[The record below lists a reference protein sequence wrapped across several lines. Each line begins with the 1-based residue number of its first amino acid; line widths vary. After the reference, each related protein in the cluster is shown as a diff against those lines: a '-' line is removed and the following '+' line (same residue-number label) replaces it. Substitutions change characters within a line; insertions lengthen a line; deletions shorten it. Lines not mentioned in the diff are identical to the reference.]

1 MQIRAL
7 KTLSI
12 SSVSLLLAA
21 VAFAAIVACGGEDP
35 TATPVPPTPTTAPA
49 PTAAPEPTEAPE
61 PTATTEPA
69 KEAVAPASDGK
80 RGGELIRGVS
90 RTLRAWDYNTEPV
103 WFAPQAL
110 QRHYSNLVRFDP
122 KDGTTIL
129 PDLATEWSVGDD
141 AKSVTFTVRDG
152 VKWHDGQDLSLEDI
166 KWTFERAQ
174 SPPEGERY
182 PRLTALLTITDITI
196 VDDNTITIAYENT
209 NAEFIQNFAAAWGI
223 VLAPHVMEQEGGM
236 NGPDRVVGTGP
247 FIIDEAEMEE
257 FVTSRNNPD
266 YFLNAP
272 DGNPFPYLDKMTSVA
287 LSDVEARIAAIQTG
301 RIDIASFDPAEF
313 APAVGALESMG
324 DAVRMEVSPLA
335 GINYLS
341 MNAYAPP
348 FDDLKARR
356 AAYLLF
362 DRLRMQQLESLPS
375 GEFASVPTGFFG
387 TVDPFID
394 EVPDIWEVSKDTRD
408 DALAEG
414 KALAEEAGI
423 EGFTMIVNSRSFFQE
438 LAQLAAQVYADAG
451 WEIELEV
458 GDGPALSERVQNRDY
473 MVSMST
479 PNVVLPSIS
488 AFLLEQYLPGGRE
501 PNAAEPPDKIYDLL
515 SDLQAATDPISA
527 HAVTRE
533 IQKVMREEWVPV
545 VPMGKQVGSVE
556 LIANHV
562 QDRPGALGQWFNL
575 HTWTDV
581 WVDDSSDRK

>member
-1 MQIRAL
+1 MHRSF
-7 KTLSI
+7 TSI
-12 SSVSLLLAA
+12 SIFWVLTLVLLA
-21 VAFAAIVACGGEDP
+21 VSTAIVGCGEEEP
-35 TATPVPPTPTTAPA
+35 TATPVVVQPTS
-49 PTAAPEPTEAPE
+49 APEPTKDLAPTEAPE
-61 PTATTEPA
+61 PTAKPEPT
-69 KEAVAPASDGK
+69 KSAVSPSSDGK
-80 RGGELIRGVS
+80 RGGAIIRGVS
-90 RTLRAWDYNTEPV
+90 RTLRAWDYNTEAV
-103 WFAPQAL
+103 WFAPQSL
-110 QRHYSNLVRFDP
+110 QRHYSNLVSFDP
-122 KDGTTIL
+122 SDGTTIQ
-129 PDLATEWSVGDD
+129 PDLATEWSIGND
-141 AKSVTFTVRDG
+141 AKSITFTIRDG
-152 VKWHDGQDLSLEDI
+152 VNWHDGQELSLEDI
-166 KWTFERAQ
+166 KWTFERAK

-182 PRLTALLTITDITI
+182 PRLTALLTITEITI
-196 VDDNTITIAYENT
+196 VDDDTITIAYENT

-257 FVTSRNNPD
+257 FVTSRRNPE
-266 YFLNAP
+266 YFLTAP
-272 DGNPFPYLDKMTSVA
+272 DGDLFPYLDEMTSVA

-301 RIDIASFDPAEF
+301 RVDIASFDPAEF
-313 APAVGALESMG
+313 APAVGALGSME

-341 MNAYAPP
+341 LNAKAPP

-394 EVPDIWEVSKDTRD
+394 EVPDLWEVSRATRT

-414 KALAEEAGI
+414 KALAEEVGL

-458 GDGPALSERVQNRDY
+458 GDGPALAERVENADY

-479 PNVVLPSIS
+479 PNVVLPSVS

-501 PNAAEPPDKIYDLL
+501 PNAAEPPAKIYDLL
-515 SDLQAATDPISA
+515 TDLQAATDPATA

-581 WVDDSSDRK
+581 WVDDNSPRK

>member
-1 MQIRAL
+1 MAPRPRRIP
-7 KTLSI
+7 TLI
-12 SSVSLLLAA
+12 STLLLLIV
-21 VAFAAIVACGGEDP
+21 VAIFAAACGEEEP
-35 TATPVPPTPTTAPA
+35 TATPIPATATTAPEPTA
-49 PTAAPEPTEAPE
+49 APAATEAPEPTAAPEPTKAM
-61 PTATTEPA
+61 
-69 KEAVAPASDGK
+69 APASDGK
-80 RGGELIRGVS
+80 RGGSIIRGVS
-90 RTLRAWDYNTEPV
+90 VTLRAWDYNTEPV
-103 WFAPQAL
+103 WFAPQSL

-122 KDGTTIL
+122 ADGSTIL
-129 PDLATEWSVGDD
+129 PDLASEWSIGDD
-141 AKSVTFTVRDG
+141 AKSVTFNIRDG
-152 VKWHDGQDLSLEDI
+152 VKWHDGQDLALEDI
-166 KWTFERAQ
+166 KWTFERAK

-182 PRLTALLTITDITI
+182 PRITALLTITDITI

-209 NAEFIQNFAAAWGI
+209 NADFIQNFAAAWGI

-236 NGPDRVVGTGP
+236 NSAERVVGTGP
-247 FIIDEAEMEE
+247 FVLEEAEMEE
-257 FVTSRNNPD
+257 FVTSRGNPD
-266 YFLNAP
+266 YFLIAP
-272 DGNPFPYLDKMTSVA
+272 DGDPYPYLDEMTSVA

-341 MNAYAPP
+341 MNAKAPP

-375 GEFASVPTGFFG
+375 GEFASIPTGFFG
-387 TVDPFID
+387 TIDPFVD
-394 EVPDIWEVSKDTRD
+394 EVPDLWEVSKSTRD

-414 KALAEEAGI
+414 QALAEEVGL

-438 LAQLAAQVYADAG
+438 LAQLAAQVYSDAG
-451 WEIELEV
+451 WEIKLEV
-458 GDGPALSERVQNRDY
+458 GDGPALAERRENADY

-479 PNVVLPSIS
+479 PNVVLPSVG
-488 AFLLEQYLPGGRE
+488 AFLFEQYLPEGRE
-501 PNAAEPPDKIYDLL
+501 VNIAEPPDVIYELL
-515 SDLQAATDPISA
+515 AELQAATDPVTA

-533 IQKVMREEWVPV
+533 IQEVMRENWVPV
-545 VPMGKQVGSVE
+545 VPMGKQRGSVE

-581 WVDDSSDRK
+581 WVDENSPRK

>member
-1 MQIRAL
+1 MTSKSRRIL
-7 KTLSI
+7 ILI
-12 SSVSLLLAA
+12 PMLLLLIA
-21 VAFAAIVACGGEDP
+21 VTMFAAACGEEEP
-35 TATPVPPTPTTAPA
+35 TATPIPATATSAPEPTAAPA
-49 PTAAPEPTEAPE
+49 ATEAPEPTAAPEPTKAM
-61 PTATTEPA
+61 
-69 KEAVAPASDGK
+69 APASDGK
-80 RGGELIRGVS
+80 RGGSIIRGVS
-90 RTLRAWDYNTEPV
+90 VTLRAWDYNTEPV
-103 WFAPQAL
+103 WFAPQSL

-122 KDGTTIL
+122 ADGSTIL
-129 PDLATEWSVGDD
+129 PDLASEWSIGDD
-141 AKSVTFTVRDG
+141 AKSVTFNIRDG
-152 VKWHDGQDLSLEDI
+152 VKWHDGQDLTLEDI
-166 KWTFERAQ
+166 KWTFERAK

-182 PRLTALLTITDITI
+182 PRITALLTITDITI

-209 NAEFIQNFAAAWGI
+209 NADFIQNFAAAWGI

-236 NGPDRVVGTGP
+236 NSAERVVGTGP
-247 FIIDEAEMEE
+247 FVLEEAEMEE
-257 FVTSRNNPD
+257 FVTSRSNPD
-266 YFLNAP
+266 YFLIAP
-272 DGNPFPYLDKMTSVA
+272 DGDPYPYLDEMTSVA

-341 MNAYAPP
+341 MNAQAPP

-375 GEFASVPTGFFG
+375 GEFASIPTGFFG
-387 TVDPFID
+387 TIDPFVD
-394 EVPDIWEVSKDTRD
+394 EVPDLWEVSKSTRD

-414 KALAEEAGI
+414 QALAEEVGL

-438 LAQLAAQVYADAG
+438 LAQLAAQVYADSG
-451 WEIELEV
+451 WEIKLEV
-458 GDGPALSERVQNRDY
+458 GDGPALAERRENADY

-479 PNVVLPSIS
+479 PNVVLPSVS
-488 AFLLEQYLPGGRE
+488 AFLFEQYLPEGRE
-501 PNAAEPPDKIYDLL
+501 VNIAEPPDVIYELL
-515 SDLQAATDPISA
+515 AELQAATDPVTA
-527 HAVTRE
+527 NAKTRE
-533 IQKVMREEWVPV
+533 IQEVMREDWVPV
-545 VPMGKQVGSVE
+545 VPMGKQRGSVE

-581 WVDDSSDRK
+581 WIDENSPRK